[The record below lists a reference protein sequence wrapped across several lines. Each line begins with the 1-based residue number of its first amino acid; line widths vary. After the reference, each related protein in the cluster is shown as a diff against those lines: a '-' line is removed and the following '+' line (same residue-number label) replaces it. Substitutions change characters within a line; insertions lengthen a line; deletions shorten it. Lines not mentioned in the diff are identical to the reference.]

1 MRAVVIKDGGVVVEQ
16 RPDPEPGVHEV
27 LVQVHA
33 AGMNGA
39 DILQRAGHYPPPPG
53 VPADMPGMEFA
64 GEVRANGPG
73 AERFPIGERVMGLI
87 AGAGQAELVT
97 VHERML
103 MQVPPKLDW
112 PAAGGLPEVFTTAH
126 DALFTQCQLQMGE
139 RLLVHGAA
147 GGVGTAA
154 VQLGRAAGARVTA
167 TVRNAKHRELV
178 TALGAAVVSPDDFVD
193 EGPFDVILE
202 LVGAPNMPDNL
213 RALRIGGRISVIGT
227 GAGAIVE
234 DFPLG
239 LLMAR
244 RGRLHGS
251 TLRGRSLEEKALTA
265 RALERSVLPLFG
277 VGALCVPIYKTFP
290 LAEAAEAYDT
300 FAAGGKCG
308 KIVLTI

>member
-1 MRAVVIKDGGVVVEQ
+1 MRAVVIRDGGIVVEE
-16 RPDPEPGVHEV
+16 RPDPPPGSHEV
-27 LVQVHA
+27 LVRVHA
-33 AGMNGA
+33 AGLNGA

-64 GEVRANGPG
+64 GEVRTNGPG
-73 AERFPIGERVMGLI
+73 AERFPAGERVMGLI
-87 AGAGQAELVT
+87 AGAGQAELVV

-103 MQVPPKLDW
+103 MPVPPKLDW
-112 PAAGGLPEVFTTAH
+112 AAAGGLPEAFTTAH
-126 DALFTQCQLQMGE
+126 DALFTQCGLQLGE

-167 TVRNAKHRELV
+167 TVRNPRHRDLV
-178 TALGAAVVSPDDFVD
+178 ASLGAAVLSPDDFVD

-202 LVGAPNMPDNL
+202 LVGAPNMIDNL
-213 RALRIGGRISVIGT
+213 RALRTGGRISVIGT
-227 GAGAIVE
+227 GAGATVQE
-234 DFPLG
+234 FPLG

-265 RALERSVLPLFG
+265 RAVERSVLPLFAI
-277 VGALCVPIYKTFP
+277 GALRVPLHKAFP
-290 LAEAAEAYDT
+290 LAEAAQAYDS
-300 FAAGGKCG
+300 FAAGGKGG
-308 KIVLTI
+308 KIVLTM